1 MADESKPRGPRRGPN
16 LQLQMDE
23 EVAQGRYIN
32 FVMVNHTASEFVF
45 DFVFMQPQQPRGK
58 VLSRVITNPV
68 HAKRL
73 LMALTDS
80 VKKYEERFGTI
91 KLPAVKPSEPVVH

>member
-1 MADESKPRGPRRGPN
+1 MAEENKPRGPRRGPN

-23 EVAQGRYIN
+23 DVAQGRYIN
-32 FVMVNHTASEFVF
+32 FAMVNHTPGEFVL

-58 VLSRVITNPV
+58 VLARIITSPV

-73 LMALTDS
+73 LMALTDN
-80 VKKYEERFGTI
+80 VKKYEERFGAI
-91 KLPAVKPSEPVVH
+91 KVPAVKASEPVVH

>member
-1 MADESKPRGPRRGPN
+1 MSDESKPKGGRRGPN

-23 EVAQGRYIN
+23 ETAQGRYIN
-32 FVMVNHTASEFVF
+32 FAMVNHTPTEFVL
-45 DFVFMQPQQPRGK
+45 DFIYMQPQQPRGK

-73 LMALTDS
+73 LMALTDNL
-80 VKKYEERFGTI
+80 KKYEERFGTI
-91 KLPAVKPSEPVVH
+91 KVPAVKASEPMVH